1 MKNSVENLIVGCTK
15 TLSSW
20 GRLLSRAKISSK
32 ILANCQQG
40 RKPSNVD
47 AKMTLNVNQRYV
59 DAKMTLNVNQRYVDP
74 KRSVACTHF
83 VLGSV
88 VDLSRNAQPP
98 LMMHTP
104 HSSYGM
110 DAAGHSHGSVFGAW
124 RPWCPPGFI
133 QYIRENFPNGI
144 DNIRTNGG
152 RQQTCEAFRCQVS
165 HHEMTLRLSLSS

>member
-47 AKMTLNVNQRYV
+47 AKMTLNVNQ
-59 DAKMTLNVNQRYVDP
+59 QYVDP
-74 KRSVACTHF
+74 KCSAACTHF

-152 RQQTCEAFRCQVS
+152 RQQTCEAFRCQIS
-165 HHEMTLRLSLSS
+165 HHEMTLRFASFLIRCRQ